1 MNNLLITLGGILTGT
16 GFMTM
21 IFGFESKTST
31 ANLST
36 SFSEAG
42 YTGLDQWGI
51 TTTGQ
56 IGLGLVIVGIISMAI
71 ANRVI
76 WKETDGY

>member
-1 MNNLLITLGGILTGT
+1 MNNLLITVGGILTGS
-16 GFMTM
+16 GFMAM
-21 IFGFESKTST
+21 VFGFEAKTST
-31 ANLST
+31 SNLST

-42 YTGLDQWGI
+42 YSGLDQWGM

-56 IGLGLVIVGIISMAI
+56 IGLALVVVGIISMSV

>member
-1 MNNLLITLGGILTGT
+1 MNNLLITVGGILTGS

-21 IFGFESKTST
+21 VFGFESKTST
-31 ANLST
+31 NNMST
-36 SFSEAG
+36 SFSETG
-42 YTGLDQWGI
+42 FSGLDQWGI

-56 IGLGLVIVGIISMAI
+56 IGLALVVVGIVSMAI